1 VSSSNTSPDQRPAAE
16 PETDEALPSGV
27 IPPILTPLTP
37 ERELDIRSLE
47 RLCGFLL
54 DAGVA
59 GVFVAGST
67 GEAAYLTD
75 ELRARVLQVVVGVT
89 AGQVPVLV
97 GVIDMTTPRVV
108 EQARAAARHGANALV
123 ATAPFYA
130 PTHPAE
136 IDLHFRTLRAA
147 VDLPIVAYDIPS
159 AVHTKLPADLVA
171 TLAREGV
178 LAGVKDSS
186 GDLDGFRD
194 VTTPA
199 GAPSFK
205 AYTGSEVH
213 ADLALLLG
221 AAGLVPGLGN
231 VDPAGFVRLYQASR
245 RGDWTAAM
253 AEQERLRRLSR
264 IITVGDQRRMGRYSS
279 AIGAFKSAL
288 VQRGILAHATTSLP
302 MIPLHDDEVDAVT
315 RHLRDAGLL

>member
-1 VSSSNTSPDQRPAAE
+1 MSSSHVPPDPATE
-16 PETDEALPSGV
+16 PESDEVLPSGV

-37 ERELDIRSLE
+37 ERELDVSSLE
-47 RLCGFLL
+47 RLCTFLL

-59 GVFVAGST
+59 GLFVAGST

-75 ELRARVLQVVVGVT
+75 QLRARVLQVVVSFT
-89 AGQVPVLV
+89 ARQVPVLA

-108 EQARAAARHGANALV
+108 DRARAAVRHGANALV

-136 IDLHFRTLRAA
+136 IELHFRTLRAA
-147 VDLPIVAYDIPS
+147 VDVPIVAYDIPS
-159 AVHTKLPADLVA
+159 AVHTKLPAELVTA
-171 TLAREGV
+171 LAQEGV

-194 VTTPA
+194 VARPA

-231 VDPAGFVRLYQASR
+231 VDPAGFVRLYQAAR

-264 IITVGDQRRMGRYSS
+264 IITVGDQRRIGRYSS

-302 MIPLHDDEVDAVT
+302 MLPLNDVEVDAVT
-315 RHLRDAGLL
+315 THLRDAGLL